1 MMLKIMVLRHRTSMI
16 ALFRLDI
23 WDPEDLSAAVDGVV
37 AHDELINAV
46 SGSAKG
52 GRIATGSRDGRVSF
66 SLNIFV
72 LNFSLAFKPYF
83 YDFSDLMTK
92 YDNFIDTSVG
102 QKEACS
108 KCGEH

>member
-83 YDFSDLMTK
+83 YNFSDLMTK
-92 YDNFIDTSVG
+92 YDNFIDKSVG
-102 QKEACS
+102 QEEACS